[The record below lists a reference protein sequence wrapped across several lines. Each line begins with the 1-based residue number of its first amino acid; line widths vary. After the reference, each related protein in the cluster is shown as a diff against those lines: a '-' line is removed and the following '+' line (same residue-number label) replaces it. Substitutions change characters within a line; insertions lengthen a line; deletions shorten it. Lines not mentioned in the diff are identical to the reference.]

1 MIFKKTI
8 QTVSVLTALCTAS
21 LSLAQEATE
30 ATETNVVIENFEG
43 DDRTLML
50 GGQIDFNVDKSPWLV
65 YLADGKLILEN
76 RTAPQ
81 SLHYN
86 DIAWIKYPGSSA
98 LMSTENSVISVVVES
113 QSTGR
118 GGAGILFGSGKR
130 GAYLMFSVDEEG
142 RYHLFRKER
151 RETRLVHSAVHPAI
165 LVGAPNELAFKVSG
179 ANIVF
184 FANGT
189 EVIQVPNTIT
199 GAYIRQVN
207 GQSGVGLAAF
217 GTGTFS
223 FDSVEITQAN

>member
-8 QTVSVLTALCTAS
+8 QAVSVLAALCIAT
-21 LSLAQEATE
+21 LVQAQDAAEATD
-30 ATETNVVIENFEG
+30 ANIVIENFEG
-43 DDRTLML
+43 DDRSLML
-50 GGQIDFNVDKSPWLV
+50 GGQIDFSINKSPWLV

-98 LMSTENSVISVVVES
+98 LMTTEHSVISVVVES

-142 RYHLFRKER
+142 RYHLFKKER

-165 LVGAPNELAFKVSG
+165 LVGSPNELSFKVSG

-184 FANGT
+184 FVNGN
-189 EVIQVPNTIT
+189 EVIQAPNSIT

-207 GQSGVGLAAF
+207 GQSGVGIAAF